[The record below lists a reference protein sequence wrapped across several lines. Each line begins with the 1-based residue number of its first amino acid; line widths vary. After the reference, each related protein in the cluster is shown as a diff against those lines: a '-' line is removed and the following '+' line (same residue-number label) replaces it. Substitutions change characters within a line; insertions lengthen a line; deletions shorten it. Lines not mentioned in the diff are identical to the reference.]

1 MSENS
6 VNVNFSIAMFD
17 SSGQRLKQILIRL
30 FFEKLNDSNRSL
42 TVREDDDE
50 TISEMILRHVQSE
63 IEFYYFFEVD
73 RDLSDRFQISLFLI
87 HHDKDHS
94 RH

>member
-1 MSENS
+1 MNENS

-17 SSGQRLKQILIRL
+17 SSSQRLKQILIRL
-30 FFEKLNDSNRSL
+30 FFEELNDSNRSL

-50 TISEMILRHVQSE
+50 TIFEMILRHIQSE
-63 IEFYYFFEVD
+63 IEFYYFFEVN
-73 RDLSDRFQISLFLI
+73 RDFNDRFQISLFFV

>member
-1 MSENS
+1 
-6 VNVNFSIAMFD
+6 MFD
-17 SSGQRLKQILIRL
+17 SSNQRLKQILIRL

-50 TISEMILRHVQSE
+50 TIFEMIFRHVKNE
-63 IEFYYFFEVD
+63 IEFYYFFKVN
-73 RDLSDRFQISLFLI
+73 RDLNDRSQINLFLVY
-87 HHDKDHS
+87 HDKDHS

>member
-1 MSENS
+1 
-6 VNVNFSIAMFD
+6 MFD
-17 SSGQRLKQILIRL
+17 FSSQRLKQILIKL
-30 FFEKLNDSNRSL
+30 FFEELNDSNRSL
-42 TVREDDDE
+42 TIREDDDE
-50 TISEMILRHVQSE
+50 AIFEMILRHVQSE

-73 RDLSDRFQISLFLI
+73 RDLNDRFQISLFLV